1 MPIADVVFTGGAV
14 FSAGAAASVAADVAV
29 LDGRIVAVGPTDE
42 LHAWVGDATTVVDTS
57 GRLVVAGFQDAHVHP
72 IGAGV
77 EMLQCDLT
85 KATDAADCLR
95 IIAEYAQAN
104 PDEPWIRGAGWSM
117 EFFPGGTPTAAALDA
132 VVADRPV
139 LLSNRDHHGAWANS
153 LALALAG
160 LTAETPDPSDGR
172 IERDAAGA
180 PSGTLHEGAVAL
192 IETHAPDIDPELAY
206 RGLLRAQEELLAQ
219 GVTGWQDAMVG
230 EVLGL
235 PDTLP
240 VYLRAVA
247 DGTLT
252 ARVVAALWWE
262 RERDTSQLDEMVRRR
277 DEVAAL
283 GVPER
288 LRADSIKIMV
298 DGVAENFTAA
308 MNTPYRDAH
317 GHPTSNSGH
326 SFLTPQALDA
336 AVLGA
341 DAAGF
346 QVHFHALGNRAVR
359 EALDA
364 LEALPARAADAPQR
378 RHHLAHLQIVDEVDV
393 ARFAELGAAA
403 NLQALWACHEPQL
416 DELALPFLDAELEAR
431 HYPFGE
437 LDRAGVLLG
446 AGSDWPVSTADPL
459 AAIHVAVNRVGP
471 GSDAAPLGDAGQRLD
486 LATALTA
493 YTAGSAWL
501 NGRDGSTGRI
511 EPGCLADLVVLD
523 RDPFTGPATA
533 IADTRVL
540 STWVDGAL
548 VHSAE

>member
-1 MPIADVVFTGGAV
+1 MPIADVVFTGGTV
-14 FSAGAAASVAADVAV
+14 FSAGATASVSADVAV
-29 LDGRIVAVGPTDE
+29 LDGRIVAVGTTADVRD
-42 LHAWVGDATTVVDTS
+42 WIGDGTTVVDTT

-72 IGAGV
+72 VGAGV

-85 KATDAADCLR
+85 GATDAADCLR
-95 IIAEYAQAN
+95 LIAEYAQAN
-104 PDEPWIRGAGWSM
+104 PEEPWIRGAGWSM

-153 LALALAG
+153 RALALAG
-160 LTAETPDPSDGR
+160 VTAETPDPSDGR
-172 IERDAAGA
+172 IERDADGA

-192 IETHAPDIDPELAY
+192 VERHAPEVDPELAY
-206 RGLLRAQEELLAQ
+206 RGLLRAQEELFAL

-230 EVLGL
+230 DVLGL
-235 PDTLP
+235 PDTLE
-240 VYLRAVA
+240 VYRRAVA

-262 RERDTSQLDEMVRRR
+262 RDRGVEQLDEMRRRR
-277 DEVAAL
+277 DDIAAL
-283 GVPER
+283 EVPER
-288 LRADSIKIMV
+288 LRADSVKIMV

-317 GHPTSNSGH
+317 GHPTHNSGH
-326 SFLTPQALDA
+326 SFLTTDALDA
-336 AVLGA
+336 AVAAA

-364 LEALPARAADAPQR
+364 LEALPALSPAAAPR
-378 RHHLAHLQIVDEVDV
+378 RHHLAHLQIVDEVEIP
-393 ARFAELGAAA
+393 RFAGLGASA

-416 DELALPFLDAELEAR
+416 DELALPFMDSELEAR

-471 GSDAAPLGDAGQRLD
+471 GSDAVPLGAPEQRLD

-501 NGRDGSTGRI
+501 NGRDESTGRVV
-511 EPGCLADLVVLD
+511 PGYLADLVVLD
-523 RDPFTGPATA
+523 RDPFAGPTSE
-533 IADTRVL
+533 IADTRVVG
-540 STWVDGAL
+540 TWIDGVQVYA
-548 VHSAE
+548 AG

>member
-1 MPIADVVFTGGAV
+1 MPNADVVFTGGAV
-14 FSAGAAASVAADVAV
+14 FSAGLPASVAADVAV
-29 LDGRIVAVGPTDE
+29 LDGRIVAVGPSPE
-42 LHAWVGDATTVVDTS
+42 LRDWIGDGTTLVDTS
-57 GRLVVAGFQDAHVHP
+57 GRLLVPGFQDAHVHP

-77 EMLQCDLT
+77 EILQCDLT
-85 KATDAADCLR
+85 GASDAADCLR
-95 IIAEYAQAN
+95 MIAEYAAAN
-104 PDEPWIRGAGWSM
+104 PDEPWIRGGGWSM
-117 EFFPGGTPTAAALDA
+117 EFFPGGTPTAADLDA

-153 LALALAG
+153 LALSVAG
-160 LTAETPDPSDGR
+160 ITAETPDPADGR
-172 IERDAAGA
+172 IERDAAGSPA
-180 PSGTLHEGAVAL
+180 GTLHEGAVAL
-192 IETHAPDIDPELAY
+192 VEAHAPDVDPDLAY
-206 RGLLRAQEELLAQ
+206 RGLLRAQEALLAQ

-235 PDTLP
+235 PDTLD

-247 DGTLT
+247 DGTLI

-262 RERDTSQLDEMVRRR
+262 RDRDTGQLDEMSRRR
-277 DEVAAL
+277 DQVAAL

-288 LRADSIKIMV
+288 LRADSVKIMV

-317 GHPTSNSGH
+317 GHPTANTGH
-326 SFLTPQALDA
+326 SFLTTQALNA
-336 AVLGA
+336 AVLEA

-364 LEALPARAADAPQR
+364 LEALPSRADDASPR
-378 RHHLAHLQIVDEVDV
+378 RHHLAHLQIVDEVEV

-416 DELALPFLDAELEAR
+416 DELALPFLDADLEAR

-437 LDRAGVLLG
+437 LAGAGVLLG

-459 AAIHVAVNRVGP
+459 AAVHVAVNRVGP
-471 GSDAAPLGDAGQRLD
+471 GSDAAPLGAPEQRLD

-493 YTAGSAWL
+493 YTAGSAWI
-501 NGRDGSTGRI
+501 NGRDESTGRI
-511 EPGCLADLVVLD
+511 EPGRLADLVVLD
-523 RDPFTGPATA
+523 RDPFSGPATE

-540 STWVDGAL
+540 STWVDG
-548 VHSAE
+548 VQVYSAD